1 MRSAGPLVV
10 AGAGTASMIVGV
22 VVFALAN
29 SASSADVGWTAYAPL
44 ELEDAYTSELML
56 TFSDGSVL
64 WTWQH
69 AVGAGLV
76 VLGLLLLAALA
87 GWWLGRR
94 SGRGR
99 PG

>member
-1 MRSAGPLVV
+1 MRRAGPVV
-10 AGAGTASMIVGV
+10 VGGAGAVLAILGV

-29 SASSADVGWTAYAPL
+29 SASTAGLGWTAYAPL
-44 ELEDAYTSELML
+44 APADAHTSELTV

-64 WTWQH
+64 WTRQH

-94 SGRGR
+94 TGRAR
-99 PG
+99 PE